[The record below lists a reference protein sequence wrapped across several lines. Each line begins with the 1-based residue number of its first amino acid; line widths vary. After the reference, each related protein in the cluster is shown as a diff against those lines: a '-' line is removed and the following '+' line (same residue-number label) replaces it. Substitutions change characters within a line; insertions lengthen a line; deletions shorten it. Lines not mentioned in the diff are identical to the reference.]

1 MTTADEMPVFK
12 EMTNDEV
19 TDWITDVMEEYGLCV
34 EDTDFYD
41 NEIAVYV
48 ETGNTYNG
56 IDISLN
62 IDRDITEMEFYGEVG
77 IELVNWDA
85 REWCSDYILET
96 NRIEDVYGLVHDAD
110 DDAETFHEA
119 GQLMLAH
126 YRELR
131 DN

>member
-1 MTTADEMPVFK
+1 MTTADEMPIFK

-34 EDTDFYD
+34 DDTDFYD

-48 ETGNTYNG
+48 ETGNTYNR

-62 IDRDITEMEFYGEVG
+62 INRDITEMEFYREVG
-77 IELVNWDA
+77 IELINW
-85 REWCSDYILET
+85 ENWECCSNYILET
-96 NRIEDVYGLVHDAD
+96 NRVEDVYYLVHDVE

>member
-12 EMTNDEV
+12 EMTNAEV

-34 EDTDFYD
+34 DDTDFYD
-41 NEIAVYV
+41 NGITVYV

-62 IDRDITEMEFYGEVG
+62 INRDITDMEFYREVG
-77 IELVNWDA
+77 IELINWDA
-85 REWCSDYILET
+85 REWCSNHVLE
-96 NRIEDVYGLVHDAD
+96 IGHVEDVYGLVHDAD
-110 DDAETFHEA
+110 DDAETFYEA

-126 YRELR
+126 YRELK

>member
-1 MTTADEMPVFK
+1 MTTANEMPIFK

-34 EDTDFYD
+34 DDIDFYD
-41 NEIAVYV
+41 NEVEVYV
-48 ETGNTYNG
+48 ETGKTW

-62 IDRDITEMEFYGEVG
+62 INRDITEMEFYSEVG

-85 REWCSDYILET
+85 REWCSYHVPEIFHV
-96 NRIEDVYGLVHDAD
+96 EDVYDLVHDAD

-126 YRELR
+126 YRELSA
-131 DN
+131 N